1 MKILRISTLA
11 LAIPATMLVTMLVAL
26 PAYAQ
31 ATDTAAERARLAN
44 ERIQLEAQRRAE
56 EERRSREREALESES
71 LESEDL
77 ESEDREFENRESL
90 APAQFADP
98 APTRA
103 DQQPRPRAT
112 PTASNNATAP
122 SATPPPPADDDRIS
136 RALEQLR
143 ELGELR
149 DAGYVTDEEF
159 ERIKTR
165 ILDSRF

>member
-1 MKILRISTLA
+1 MRISRIYTLA
-11 LAIPATMLVTMLVAL
+11 LASALVTMLAAL

-56 EERRSREREALESES
+56 EERRRREREALESES
-71 LESEDL
+71 LESESL
-77 ESEDREFENRESL
+77 ESEDLDSEDSESENRESV
-90 APAQFADP
+90 APAQAADP
-98 APTRA
+98 TPARPP
-103 DQQPRPRAT
+103 PRPRAA
-112 PTASNNATAP
+112 PAASGTVRAP
-122 SATPPPPADDDRIS
+122 AAISPPPADDDRIS

>member
-1 MKILRISTLA
+1 MKVLRIPTLA
-11 LAIPATMLVTMLVAL
+11 LAMMLAITLVTIPAAL

-31 ATDTAAERARLAN
+31 STDTAAERARLAN

-56 EERRSREREALESES
+56 EERQRREREALESEIQKS
-71 LESEDL
+71 
-77 ESEDREFENRESL
+77 ENRQSE
-90 APAQFADP
+90 AQAQAADA
-98 APTRA
+98 APTRT
-103 DQQPRPRAT
+103 DEQPRPRAAPAAT
-112 PTASNNATAP
+112 ETATAP
-122 SATPPPPADDDRIS
+122 AAAPPPLPPAGDDRIS

>member
-1 MKILRISTLA
+1 MRISRIYTLA
-11 LAIPATMLVTMLVAL
+11 LASALVTMLAAL

-31 ATDTAAERARLAN
+31 TTDTAAERARLAN

-56 EERRSREREALESES
+56 EERRRQEREAAESETPTQ
-71 LESEDL
+71 
-77 ESEDREFENRESL
+77 
-90 APAQFADP
+90 APDAGP
-98 APTRA
+98 AGA
-103 DQQPRPRAT
+103 DQQPRPRA
-112 PTASNNATAP
+112 AP
-122 SATPPPPADDDRIS
+122 AARETVRAPAAPPLPPADDDRIS